1 MIITNLNGLSI
12 RGCQG
17 NHPRNRSTPQ
27 TRYRSAPHPSDLSPS
42 QGTNRIR
49 VSEQRLSMRSETGF
63 IAKFVRKDCHTGG
76 TEEEMVPDG
85 NSVPVYHQT
94 NDNAA
99 QTGSP
104 ATSGYPSFERRSKQ
118 TCQSGALYQVEE
130 TPNNRDERAEFHPSA
145 ACSHTHDSRTRALR
159 LIRTQF
165 LIVKRA

>member
-1 MIITNLNGLSI
+1 
-12 RGCQG
+12 
-17 NHPRNRSTPQ
+17 
-27 TRYRSAPHPSDLSPS
+27 
-42 QGTNRIR
+42 
-49 VSEQRLSMRSETGF
+49 MRPETGL
-63 IAKFVRKDCHTGG
+63 ITKFVRKDCHTGG
-76 TEEEMVPDG
+76 PEEEMVPDG
-85 NSVPVYHQT
+85 NSIPVYHQT

-145 ACSHTHDSRTRALR
+145 ACPHTHDSRTRALR

-165 LIVKRA
+165 LIVKRAWIRNQGGGLTKTLQISIESSQGCGWKERPILGRRQKEKTARPYHEEMKLFLTH